1 MPIPGGFDA
10 SLWLGPELLGKVSS
24 PTYVL
29 WGAREVYGDAAVAR
43 RTADALPDTELEI
56 TEGGHLIW
64 LDAPDYAADVV
75 RKHIL
80 GPARS
85 APSVTTI
92 DLVS

>member
-1 MPIPGGFDA
+1 
-10 SLWLGPELLGKVSS
+10 LGPELLGKVSS